1 MTAPQQAE
9 PDVEVRAYA
18 RQVRTALADVP
29 SERLAELLEDLEEHL
44 VEVAAEGGEPLAL
57 RLGPPAE
64 YAAEL
69 RRAAGLAEPAE
80 HATPADASWNAGLA
94 AHLDRLTAT
103 PQYAAVRDFLPE
115 LRPAWWV
122 LRAWAPLVAVD
133 AVFFGGT
140 SFPVPSLG
148 LSPLV
153 GLVVTGAVIAWSVRR
168 GLRVRQD
175 PDLADPRLALVVN
188 GALAV
193 ATLVAL
199 VAVADQPEPA
209 MAYSP
214 YPDQPAAELAHE
226 DGTAIT
232 NIHPYSSTGE
242 PLEGV
247 LLYDQDGRPI
257 DNLATYTAEGG
268 EVQRLDQDPPAPAN
282 AFPQEQQVLTF
293 DDRGNPVWVRPNT
306 GPSASP
312 SPSAPAGERVP
323 EVEPLPGSDVE
334 PVPGPAAEPLPGAD
348 VEPLPGPVGEPLPGP
363 DVEPGP
369 GPAVEPTP

>member
-18 RQVRTALADVP
+18 RQVRAALADVP
-29 SERLAELLEDLEEHL
+29 AERLAELLEDLEEHL

-69 RRAAGLAEPAE
+69 RRAAGLAEPSEPVE
-80 HATPADASWNAGLA
+80 HAAPAGPSWNAGLS

-103 PQYAAVRDFLPE
+103 RQYAAVRDFLPE

-133 AVFFGGT
+133 AVLFGST

-153 GLVVTGAVIAWSVRR
+153 GLVLTGAAIAWSVRR
-168 GLRVRQD
+168 GLRVREN
-175 PDLADPRLALVVN
+175 PELADPRLGVVVN
-188 GALAV
+188 GGLALLA
-193 ATLVAL
+193 LVAL
-199 VAVADQPEPA
+199 IAVADQPEPA
-209 MAYSP
+209 MAYS
-214 YPDQPAAELAHE
+214 YPEQGPMTLSHD
-226 DGTAIT
+226 DGTPIT
-232 NIHPYSSTGE
+232 NIHPYSATGE
-242 PLEGV
+242 PLSGV

-257 DNLATYTAEGG
+257 DNLSTYTAEGG
-268 EVQRLDQDPPAPAN
+268 EVQRLDEDPPAPAN
-282 AFPQEQQVLTF
+282 AFPQEQRVLTY
-293 DDRGNPVWVRPNT
+293 DERGNRVWVRPST
-306 GPSASP
+306 GPGASP
-312 SPSAPAGERVP
+312 SPSAPAGDPAP

-334 PVPGPAAEPLPGAD
+334 PLPGPA
-348 VEPLPGPVGEPLPGP
+348 VEPLPGP
-363 DVEPGP
+363 DVEPLP
-369 GPAVEPTP
+369 GPAVEPAP

>member
-18 RQVRTALADVP
+18 RQVRAALADVP
-29 SERLAELLEDLEEHL
+29 AERLTELLDDLEEHL
-44 VEVAAEGGEPLAL
+44 VEVAAEGGEPLAV

-69 RRAAGLAEPAE
+69 RHAAGLAEPQGQASPVE
-80 HATPADASWNAGLA
+80 PSWRTDLSSRLDAVYAS
-94 AHLDRLTAT
+94 

-133 AVFFGGT
+133 AVLFGGT

-153 GLVVTGAVIAWSVRR
+153 GLVLTGAAITWSVRR
-168 GLRVRQD
+168 GLRVRRD
-175 PDLADPRLALVVN
+175 PALADPRLSVAVN

-193 ATLVAL
+193 LALVAL
-199 VAVADQPEPA
+199 VAIGNQPDPA
-209 MAYSP
+209 IAYSYSEP
-214 YPDQPAAELAHE
+214 GPTSLAHD
-226 DGTAIT
+226 DGAPIT
-232 NIHPYSSTGE
+232 NIHPYSSAGE

-257 DNLATYTAEGG
+257 DNLATYTTDGPYPSEGR
-268 EVQRLDQDPPAPAN
+268 EVQRLDTDPPAPAN
-282 AFPQEQQVLTF
+282 AFPQEQRVLTY
-293 DDRGNPVWVRPNT
+293 DDSGNPVWTTPGT
-306 GPSASP
+306 ETPTPDIPSTPAE
-312 SPSAPAGERVP
+312 PSAPAAP
-323 EVEPLPGSDVE
+323 STSPS
-334 PVPGPAAEPLPGAD
+334 PVPGAPVEPFPGPS
-348 VEPLPGPVGEPLPGP
+348 VPPLPGPAPEPF
-363 DVEPGP
+363 P
-369 GPAVEPTP
+369 GPAVEPAP